1 MLKVSSTEKNR
12 KQEFLASSNWLQY
25 FQTNICNQK
34 VMFCGFLQFYWA
46 IFGYLVV
53 INNNTGQKLLQ
64 VSLSQRKTTFLPKN
78 CDSEVF

>member
-25 FQTNICNQK
+25 FQTNIYNQK

-46 IFGYLVV
+46 MFGYLVV
-53 INNNTGQKLLQ
+53 INNKAGQK
-64 VSLSQRKTTFLPKN
+64 
-78 CDSEVF
+78 